1 VLTERR
7 RSDRGFT
14 LVEVLVVISV
24 LGVLVTA
31 LASTIVV
38 VLRTA
43 PPTELRIDDTR
54 MTRGLMTWLHQD
66 VASTPPYLP
75 QKRPLNSPLG
85 VSTVG
90 FDQAGGRSDCANTA
104 GTNLVHMRWIERNL
118 NDDGTETWTTYV
130 ATYRRVASGATQ
142 SIIRYTCSGLGS
154 PPYQNTSS
162 IKLAGG
168 LSNEA
173 DIRPVV
179 VSGRVVRLETRL
191 TSPRG
196 LVAQFD
202 VTATNP
208 TEVVP

>member
-75 QKRPLNSPLG
+75 QKKPLNSPSG
-85 VSTVG
+85 VSTAG
-90 FDQAGGRSDCANTA
+90 FDREGGRSDCANTA
-104 GTNLVHMRWIERNL
+104 GTNLVHMRWVERNL
-118 NDDGTETWTTYV
+118 KDDGTETWTTYV
-130 ATYRRVASGATQ
+130 ATYRRVPSGA
-142 SIIRYTCSGLGS
+142 IIRYTCSGLGS

-162 IKLAGG
+162 IKLADG

-202 VTATNP
+202 VTANNP
-208 TEVVP
+208 TES